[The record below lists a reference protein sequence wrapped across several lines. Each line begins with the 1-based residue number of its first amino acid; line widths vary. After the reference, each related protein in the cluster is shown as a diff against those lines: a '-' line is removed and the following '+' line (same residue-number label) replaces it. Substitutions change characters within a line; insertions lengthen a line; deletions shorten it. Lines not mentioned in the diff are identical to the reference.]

1 MIEFYIIE
9 DLGTI
14 SANKKGS
21 EKKLVKIEWGDNDPI
36 YEIREFA
43 ADGRAFKRP
52 GLNFEEMKTLKKILN
67 EHEEF

>member
-1 MIEFYIIE
+1 MIEFDIIE

-21 EKKLVKIEWGDNDPI
+21 EKKLVKI
-36 YEIREFA
+36 A